1 MKPLQ
6 IYKGETRSIGCII
19 QRNDGGG
26 FSITSATYE
35 IRDYEGNVVVD
46 EAAVDGWEDVSTTA
60 VARYRVYKTI
70 EFDQDPKTTLFVHF
84 WINVSARVI
93 AGVVE
98 VRING

>member
-19 QRNDGGG
+19 QRNDGID
-26 FSITSATYE
+26 FYISSATYE
-35 IRDYEGNVVVD
+35 IRDYGGNVLVE
-46 EAAVDGWEDVSTTA
+46 EAAVDGWEDVSTTD
-60 VARYRVYKTI
+60 VTRYRVYKTI
-70 EFDQDPKTTLFVHF
+70 EFDQDPKTTLFIHF
-84 WINVSARVI
+84 WMNVSERII